1 MSRMSPDDLKH
12 LIIDGIWY
20 KGFSDKELF
29 FKAKQLKLQ
38 EGDVV
43 QVTFPKCGTHWVQ
56 QIIQLILYKGNGP
69 RSYEEF
75 VERAPFIEY
84 QGEEVVQRMD
94 APRTMR
100 THLFFHRLP
109 FDRKAKYVY
118 VARNPWDV
126 VISYYHFMKAMPG
139 WELRDAGFDE
149 VVDAFVKGDTEFGDY
164 FKHVAEGFSHRDEPN
179 VFFMT
184 YEQLSQD
191 KRGTIIKLAHFLGK
205 EYGRQVEDDEELLE
219 AILNRSSVSYMKRFL
234 KPTHDDMLR
243 LFVKNADIL
252 EEVATA
258 GARAME
264 KEELPVVRI
273 GKAGGWRQI
282 LTTEQLAKIEERI
295 ADVSKA
301 SDFMSLWPGGLARR
315 QENHQRLTVL
325 RASLEPACAS

>member
-1 MSRMSPDDLKH
+1 MAPDDSKH
-12 LIIDGIWY
+12 LLIDGTSY
-20 KGFSDKELF
+20 KGFPDKELF
-29 FKAKQLKLQ
+29 FKAKELKLQ

-56 QIIQLILYKGNGP
+56 QIIQLNGP
-69 RSYEEF
+69 RSYEDTKEK
-75 VERAPFIEY
+75 
-84 QGEEVVQRMD
+84 
-94 APRTMR
+94 
-100 THLFFHRLP
+100 RLSKGWTLHEQCALILSSSP

-126 VISYYHFMKAMPG
+126 VISYYHFMKAMPN

-164 FKHVAEGFSHRDEPN
+164 FKHVAEGYSHRDEPN
-179 VFFMT
+179 VFFIT

-205 EYGRQVEDDEELLE
+205 EYGRQVEDDEELLRT
-219 AILNRSSVSYMKRFL
+219 ILDRSSVTYMKKFL
-234 KPTHDDMLR
+234 KATHEDMLR
-243 LFVKNADIL
+243 LFVKNADIQAKV

-264 KEELPVVRI
+264 KEELPIVRI

-301 SDFMSLWPGGLARR
+301 SDFMSLWPKDWQDARKMI
-315 QENHQRLTVL
+315 N
-325 RASLEPACAS
+325 A